1 MQPKYSA
8 AISIQDLK
16 RFTNVQYSR
25 EGSTLCLHR
34 VKQMEMF
41 QVIAA
46 SQGTNTGVEQH
57 HTRFCRE
64 KKSDLLGPFQTQN
77 TGTCLERAQTNAGFS
92 QNSSKML
99 SRTKSTIVA
108 AKSSFTL
115 APTSVWVS
123 LSALGPAQP
132 QRLLIPL
139 QPPPSRVCCPHQPV
153 PTSVRQI
160 PAFWDG
166 KGLPDR
172 ADVVTKQSNAQCL
185 LLANSPIS
193 PFPCRSEGIGLNHT
207 KDTGARAAPPK
218 TNSLHKKM
226 KESKSKRG

>member
-1 MQPKYSA
+1 MFSTAGKGQPCAYTELSTWRCSRSLLPPRERTPGWN
-8 AISIQDLK
+8 SITHGFAGGRSLICS
-16 RFTNVQYSR
+16 NLSR
-25 EGSTLCLHR
+25 HR
-34 VKQMEMF
+34 
-41 QVIAA
+41 
-46 SQGTNTGVEQH
+46 TGA
-57 HTRFCRE
+57 
-64 KKSDLLGPFQTQN
+64 P
-77 TGTCLERAQTNAGFS
+77 CLERAQTNAGFS

-108 AKSSFTL
+108 AKSPFTL

-123 LSALGPAQP
+123 LAALGPAQP
-132 QRLLIPL
+132 QRLLIPP

-185 LLANSPIS
+185 LLANSPMS
-193 PFPCRSEGIGLNHT
+193 PFPCRSEGIGLYHT